1 MSITKKE
8 ALMILSR
15 CAKIYDEQLRNKNL
29 LFLLI
34 DRQQTVHTLETVFMS
49 RNFKHL
55 TGLTSPLGANR
66 FFEKILARQ
75 LGLNEFDLK
84 DDGTTELKL
93 KILPTLMSKNLSANM
108 AGDFA
113 GKTAKLYTEK
123 IVGRLNGSMGFV
135 FDEITKRYVPN
146 TVLHEDM
153 RDMVSPLYR
162 IVATYR
168 KNIKD
173 IQYSEVVYAAK
184 KVDFNSL
191 IFPAEI
197 AYLQRLI

>member
-1 MSITKKE
+1 MTRSYYRSVYDAIDPRRARCFGGDFFALSAAGKRDNLSSVTVVKKC
-8 ALMILSR
+8 L
-15 CAKIYDEQLRNKNL
+15 CAG
-29 LFLLI
+29 
-34 DRQQTVHTLETVFMS
+34 S
-49 RNFKHL
+49 
-55 TGLTSPLGANR
+55 
-66 FFEKILARQ
+66 FFE
-75 LGLNEFDLK
+75 
-84 DDGTTELKL
+84 
-93 KILPTLMSKNLSANM
+93 
-108 AGDFA
+108 DFA
-113 GKTAKLYTEK
+113 KASYTEK

-135 FDEITKRYVPN
+135 FDEIAKRYVPN

-191 IFPAEI
+191 IFPTEI
-197 AYLQRLI
+197 ADLQRLI

>member
-1 MSITKKE
+1 
-8 ALMILSR
+8 
-15 CAKIYDEQLRNKNL
+15 
-29 LFLLI
+29 
-34 DRQQTVHTLETVFMS
+34 
-49 RNFKHL
+49 
-55 TGLTSPLGANR
+55 
-66 FFEKILARQ
+66 
-75 LGLNEFDLK
+75 
-84 DDGTTELKL
+84 
-93 KILPTLMSKNLSANM
+93 MSKNLSANM

-113 GKTAKLYTEK
+113 GKTAKLYTER

-135 FDEITKRYVPN
+135 FDEIAKRYVPN
-146 TVLHEDM
+146 TVPHEDM

-197 AYLQRLI
+197 ADLQRLI